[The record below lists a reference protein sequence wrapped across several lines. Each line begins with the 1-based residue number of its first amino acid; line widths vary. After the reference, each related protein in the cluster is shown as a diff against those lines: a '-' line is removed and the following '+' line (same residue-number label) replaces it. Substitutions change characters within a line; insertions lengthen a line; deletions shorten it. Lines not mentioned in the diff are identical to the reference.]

1 MIGTSLVGCRTLR
14 LYQTDEAEAAII
26 MPAAAATATA
36 AATTNS
42 HLMQTYRA
50 PPQATNSRPPWDREW
65 RVIRRRE
72 LSYVHLESAAADL
85 VSKPTIRVSIGT
97 KMPPPPTP
105 PTVPQADP
113 TNPITVAT
121 ATLHPNSSSCSTI
134 RPRNSFLPF
143 PFLKVSDPGIKN

>member
-26 MPAAAATATA
+26 MPAA